1 MPFQFYYINRNAS
14 SSVVLERD
22 QTIKLWPH
30 VAPQLGPVFKVL
42 SPFFFFNE
50 MTYIYKW
57 YVSGGFG
64 ASFFSNLNETVKH
77 CTNFPLKFTVCAV
90 VLEQS

>member
-30 VAPQLGPVFKVL
+30 VAPQLDPVFIGSVT
-42 SPFFFFNE
+42 FFFFNE
-50 MTYIYKW
+50 MICGWT
-57 YVSGGFG
+57 S
-64 ASFFSNLNETVKH
+64 L
-77 CTNFPLKFTVCAV
+77 
-90 VLEQS
+90 

>member
-42 SPFFFFNE
+42 SPFFFNE
-50 MTYIYKW
+50 MTYIYIN
-57 YVSGGFG
+57 GMCQGDLG
-64 ASFFSNLNETVKH
+64 HPFFLT
-77 CTNFPLKFTVCAV
+77 
-90 VLEQS
+90 

>member
-42 SPFFFFNE
+42 SLFF
-50 MTYIYKW
+50 
-57 YVSGGFG
+57 
-64 ASFFSNLNETVKH
+64 
-77 CTNFPLKFTVCAV
+77 
-90 VLEQS
+90 